1 MVKSNIAPVIKN
13 PSSCSSYQSTQTVFP
28 SMLSTY
34 NTARTTIMEGG
45 ARAHEQTG
53 SDRSTFRASLYQN
66 EAYKRMAMA
75 ITYQ

>member
-1 MVKSNIAPVIKN
+1 
-13 PSSCSSYQSTQTVFP
+13 
-28 SMLSTY
+28 
-34 NTARTTIMEGG
+34 MEGG

-53 SDRSTFRASLYQN
+53 SDRSTLRASLYQH